1 MTGARRTE
9 ASPEAVRRATGR
21 TPDEWFALLDA
32 VGAERWAHRDIARWL
47 GSEHDVSPWWC
58 QQITVEYERARGLR
72 AKYETTRGF
81 QVSVSKTLNA
91 PLASLYAVVADAG
104 LRGRWLPGAP
114 LTLRRDTPE
123 KSTRLKWA
131 EENGASNVDIGYYA
145 NGAGRSRIT
154 IQHSRLTSADEVE
167 KRRAYWKAALERLA
181 ESISSYNI

>member
-32 VGAERWAHRDIARWL
+32 VGAERLAHRDIARWL
-47 GSEHDVSPWWC
+47 GSEHDVSAWWC
-58 QQITVEYERARGLR
+58 QQITVEYERA
-72 AKYETTRGF
+72 RGF

-91 PLASLYAVVADAG
+91 PLASLYAAVADAG

-114 LTLRRDTPE
+114 LTLRRDTPQ
-123 KSTRLKWA
+123 KSTRLAWA
-131 EENGASNVDIGYYA
+131 EEGGASNVEFGYYA
-145 NGAGRSRIT
+145 SGPGRSRIT

-167 KRRAYWKAALERLA
+167 KHRAYWKAALERLA
-181 ESISSYNI
+181 EVISSYNI

>member
-32 VGAERWAHRDIARWL
+32 VGAERLPHRDIAGWL

-91 PLASLYAVVADAG
+91 PLASLYAVVADAR
-104 LRGRWLPGAP
+104 LRDRWLPDAP
-114 LTLRRDTPE
+114 LTLRGDTPE
-123 KSTRLKWA
+123 KSTRLLWA
-131 EENGASNVDIGYYA
+131 EEGGASNVEFGYYA
-145 NGAGRSRIT
+145 SGAGRSRIT
-154 IQHSRLTSADEVE
+154 IQHSRLASADEVE
-167 KRRAYWKAALERLA
+167 KRRAYWRAALERLA
-181 ESISSYNI
+181 EAISSYNI

>member
-32 VGAERWAHRDIARWL
+32 VGAERLAHRDIARWL
-47 GSEHDVSPWWC
+47 GSEHDVSAWWC

-91 PLASLYAVVADAG
+91 PLASLYAAVADAG

-114 LTLRRDTPE
+114 LTLRRDTPQ
-123 KSTRLKWA
+123 KSTRLAWA
-131 EENGASNVDIGYYA
+131 EEGGASNVEFGYYA
-145 NGAGRSRIT
+145 SGPGRSRIT

-167 KRRAYWKAALERLA
+167 KHRAYWKAALERLA
-181 ESISSYNI
+181 EAISSYNI